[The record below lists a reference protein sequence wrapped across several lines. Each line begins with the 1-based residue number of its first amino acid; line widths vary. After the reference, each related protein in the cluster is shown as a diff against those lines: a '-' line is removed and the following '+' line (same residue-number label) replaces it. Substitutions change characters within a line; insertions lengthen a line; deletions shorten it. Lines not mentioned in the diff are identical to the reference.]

1 MGYLKLSNLF
11 LFIKMFHKNVTKSM
25 ENINFLTLGCIVLY
39 YLSEYVCSLT
49 YILKSDSFVFTTR
62 SIVVRLW
69 IQLTTKYL
77 ARQ

>member
-1 MGYLKLSNLF
+1 
-11 LFIKMFHKNVTKSM
+11 M
-25 ENINFLTLGCIVLY
+25 ENIYFLTLGCIVLY
-39 YLSEYVCSLT
+39 YLSKYVCSLT

-69 IQLTTKYL
+69 IQLTTKHL